1 MKEYEFRPA
10 ERHWGLA
17 IASVVLGSISCCCC
31 IGSGVGV
38 IPAVIAI
45 VFGIISIAGGSERSR
60 KIGWIGLIT
69 GIVGLLINLV
79 VIVLV
84 IRAVNWDMVT
94 WERLATIQWVD
105 PDNEAEVI
113 NWLQQFFKVDLS
125 RLLQ

>member
-17 IASVVLGSISCCCC
+17 IASVVLGSISCFCC
-31 IGSGVGV
+31 IGSGLGV

-45 VFGIISIAGGSERSR
+45 VFGIISIASGSERSR

-79 VIVLV
+79 VIIVV

-105 PDNEAEVI
+105 MDNEVEVI